1 MNATFGVTPKTMNST
16 WRQMS
21 STITLNVKLKEKCS
35 RHDPV
40 FIVEGLN
47 KLTRYNYCNW
57 ESGWYW
63 IDDLVYVTND
73 IQEVHCRLDPMA
85 TFRDDIANVN
95 GICVYGDADHW
106 NDLMD
111 DIRFGPDDLL
121 SAHGGYKPID
131 MGTNFWAWDLSNS
144 TVMLDVIE
152 TTPNSGFKKY
162 ALSYY
167 QFQQLMYSLNTS
179 TLDQACADVK
189 AGHGAWSAIT
199 TQGAQDIAT
208 LISALGGSASWQEC
222 ILGATWLPFNFAHVY
237 NDAGNPQVT
246 EIRIGAVKVPLTG
259 NGCYQVKY
267 PVKAVGGH
275 QYINKSDAFIS
286 LLDDLR
292 FVRNPRWLSVQLKT
306 PGGIQVINDAILRE
320 DATWPLNI
328 NTDVDVVSGKWNMTI
343 TTNLGDT
350 PKNGVVLAKFSGD
363 MSMDL
368 TQWLSNKGTGTE
380 WVSNAM
386 AKIIPAVLTNGAS
399 TVVDSVT
406 TNDIS
411 TTDTSIPA
419 YSAKGNPTGHYNMST
434 TTSDKSV
441 TNTRSVTTGKKANP
455 MSSIPT
461 GMREFGAAGNHIID
475 YYCNNTDHNN
485 GSGPALGISY
495 LVLLWGPNSF
505 IRDADPYE
513 AYLDFC
519 DDYGYPCNAYL
530 QINDIAD
537 KSYVQ
542 MTDTFIQYIPGAT
555 EDDKKII
562 NFFLN
567 DGFIWERIET

>member
-1 MNATFGVTPKTMNST
+1 MNATFGVTPKTINST

-21 STITLNVKLKEKCS
+21 STITLSVKLKEKCS

-57 ESGWYW
+57 EDGWYW
-63 IDDLVYVTND
+63 IDDLIYITND

-106 NDLMD
+106 NDLLD
-111 DIRFGPDDLL
+111 DIRFAPDDLINSKNGFL
-121 SAHGGYKPID
+121 GVYAGN
-131 MGTNFWAWDLSNS
+131 NFWSWDLSNS
-144 TVMLDVIE
+144 TVMLDVVE

-167 QFQQLMYSLNTS
+167 QFQALMYSLNTS

-199 TQGAQDIAT
+199 TQGGQDIAT

-237 NDAGNPQVT
+237 ADVGNPQVT
-246 EIRIGAVKVPLTG
+246 EIRVGAVKVTLTG

-267 PVKAVGGH
+267 PIKAEICH
-275 QYINKSDAFIS
+275 QTIAKTDIFPTI
-286 LLDDLR
+286 LDDLR
-292 FVRNPRWLSVQLKT
+292 FMRNPRWISIQIKT
-306 PGGIQVINDAILRE
+306 PGGTQVINDPIIRE
-320 DATWPLNI
+320 DDSWPLNV
-328 NTDVDVVSGKWNMTI
+328 NTDIDVISGKWNMTI
-343 TTNLGDT
+343 TTANGNM
-350 PKNGVVLAKFSGD
+350 PKNGVVLARFSGD

-399 TVVDSVT
+399 LIVDEVKTNNKNVISEDLSTVSNNGDVNRNISRLDRGTVT
-406 TNDIS
+406 TS
-411 TTDTSIPA
+411 T
-419 YSAKGNPTGHYNMST
+419 H
-434 TTSDKSV
+434 
-441 TNTRSVTTGKKANP
+441 SVTTGKKANP

-461 GMREFGAAGNHIID
+461 GMREFGSAGNHIID
-475 YYCNNTDHNN
+475 YYCNNTGGNV
-485 GSGPALGISY
+485 SEPRLGLSFNAI
-495 LVLLWGPNSF
+495 LWGTNSF
-505 IRDADPYE
+505 VNDADPYE
-513 AYLDFC
+513 AYEDYC
-519 DDYGYPCNAYL
+519 EDYGYPCNVYL
-530 QINDIAD
+530 QINDISD